1 MKSLSLRSKDRTNDT
16 STFTLGHPLYSDDLS
31 DEEMFELQKK
41 LRAEKDTRTGLTTL
55 YTGTP
60 GNWKRQELPERIA
73 KTSPPYA

>member
-1 MKSLSLRSKDRTNDT
+1 
-16 STFTLGHPLYSDDLS
+16 
-31 DEEMFELQKK
+31 MFELQKK